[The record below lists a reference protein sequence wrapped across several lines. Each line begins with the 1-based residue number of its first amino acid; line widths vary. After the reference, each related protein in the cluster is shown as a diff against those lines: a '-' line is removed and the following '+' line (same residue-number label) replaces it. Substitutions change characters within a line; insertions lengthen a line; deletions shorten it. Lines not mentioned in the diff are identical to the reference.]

1 MNEPATSGDID
12 RLIQEIRE
20 LRHDIK
26 PAILMEERQAEQGK
40 RLGILEGRMSVDEA
54 VTIKLEKKVD
64 QWINRGIG
72 VWIAAFALFTL
83 ANAPAILKFVGSR

>member
-1 MNEPATSGDID
+1 MSEAATSADID

-26 PAILMEERQAEQGK
+26 PSVLLEERQAEQGK
-40 RLGILEGRMSVDEA
+40 RLGSLENRMAVDETS
-54 VTIKLEKKVD
+54 TIKLDKKVD

-72 VWIAAFALFTL
+72 IWLAALGIFTL
-83 ANAPAILKFVGSR
+83 ANAPALLKLVAR